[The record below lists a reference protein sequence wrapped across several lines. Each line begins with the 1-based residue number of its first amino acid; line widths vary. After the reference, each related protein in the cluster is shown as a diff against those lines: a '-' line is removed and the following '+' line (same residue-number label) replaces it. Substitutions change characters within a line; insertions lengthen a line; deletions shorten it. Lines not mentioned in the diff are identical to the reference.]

1 MKNLIKNITAL
12 VTDFINKDNYVV
24 MPKKEFDS
32 FVKNFHTK
40 VNRLKAFSKD
50 RDMIEVDE
58 GGLEE
63 HVKDAVWDSISN
75 LYFDRVKDYVSVGDD
90 ISGECE
96 DLGADLRAFENKY
109 STPVV
114 LKDKEIKKPK
124 LTFHTASGESKTM
137 GE

>member
-12 VTDFINKDNYVV
+12 ITDFVNKDNYVV

-32 FVKNFHTK
+32 FVESINIKIRN
-40 VNRLKAFSKD
+40 LKDFSED

-75 LYFDRVKDYVSVGDD
+75 LYFDRVKDYVCLGHELKA
-90 ISGECE
+90 ECIHLE
-96 DLGADLRAFENKY
+96 DELKAFEDKY
-109 STPVV
+109 SVPA
-114 LKDKEIKKPK
+114 KDTKRKK